1 MTMVNPYCTL
11 SEYKAWN
18 TIDTTNAG
26 DDVVIEQ
33 IIESISRQIDGI
45 CGRFFYVTTATV
57 KYYTAEESDILR
69 TDDISSSTSFAL
81 ETDDDG
87 DGTYENT
94 WAATDYSLW
103 PYQPKNGRPFLGIE
117 RSANGSYNFPLI
129 KHGVKVTALWGW
141 AAVPADVKTACLIG
155 VDAEYHARNGQ
166 NLSTDTTIT
175 AAGVVITPRGLPR
188 SAMEKLAPYLPVV
201 Q

>member
-1 MTMVNPYCTL
+1 MTITNGYATL
-11 SEYKAWN
+11 AEYKAWN
-18 TIDTTNAG
+18 TIDTTSAG

-33 IIESISRQIDGI
+33 IIESISRQIDGF
-45 CGRFFYVTTATV
+45 CGRVFYVTTATA
-57 KYYTAEESDILR
+57 KYYTAEEYDMIR
-69 TDDISSSTSFAL
+69 TDDISSATSFAL
-81 ETDDDG
+81 ATDEDG
-87 DGTYENT
+87 DGTYEIT

-103 PYQPKNGRPFLGIE
+103 PYQSNNGRPFISVE
-117 RSANGSYNFPLI
+117 ISANGNYTFPRV

-155 VDAEYHARNGQ
+155 TDAEYHARNGQ

-188 SAMEKLAPYLPVV
+188 SAMEKLLPYRRLL
-201 Q
+201 